1 MQPNAATDRTRRLV
15 VAGVAGLAALAILWE
30 MWLAPQRPGGS
41 LLVLKALPLLA
52 ALPALARGRV
62 RTFQWWSMAIL
73 LYLCEGVVRGMSD
86 ASATSRTL
94 GWIEAALA
102 SATYAAILMHVR
114 AVRAALTGDAPG
126 AAAGGRA
133 ADV

>member
-1 MQPNAATDRTRRLV
+1 MHPTDPTDRTRRLV
-15 VAGVAGLAALAILWE
+15 VAGFAALAALSVAWE

-41 LLVLKALPLLA
+41 LLVLKAVPLIA

-73 LYLCEGVVRGMSD
+73 LYLCEGLVRGMSD
-86 ASATSRTL
+86 TTATSRAL

-102 SATYAAILMHVR
+102 AATYAAILLHVR
-114 AVRAALTGDAPG
+114 AVRAAGAGAP
-126 AAAGGRA
+126 R
-133 ADV
+133 

>member
-1 MQPNAATDRTRRLV
+1 MPPTDRTRRLV
-15 VAGVAGLAALAILWE
+15 VSGVAALAVLAVAWE

-86 ASATSRTL
+86 LTATSRAL

-102 SATYAAILMHVR
+102 TVTYAAILMHVR
-114 AVRAALTGDAPG
+114 AVRAAVAVDPPRG
-126 AAAGGRA
+126 
-133 ADV
+133 